1 MGREDSGTS
10 DSTVGQEAVTQGKR
24 HEGISLVCFNVT
36 RSQSVRGG
44 KKGDSWQGIVSSHWC
59 TCSPGWGACILSV
72 GMLREKE
79 NLRFDNYNTETQ
91 AELTTLDVELFQ
103 ISVEVLTLES
113 CSFLREIFV

>member
-1 MGREDSGTS
+1 MWDLW
-10 DSTVGQEAVTQGKR
+10 QELG
-24 HEGISLVCFNVT
+24 SL
-36 RSQSVRGG
+36 
-44 KKGDSWQGIVSSHWC
+44 HWC

-113 CSFLREIFV
+113 CSFLWEIFV